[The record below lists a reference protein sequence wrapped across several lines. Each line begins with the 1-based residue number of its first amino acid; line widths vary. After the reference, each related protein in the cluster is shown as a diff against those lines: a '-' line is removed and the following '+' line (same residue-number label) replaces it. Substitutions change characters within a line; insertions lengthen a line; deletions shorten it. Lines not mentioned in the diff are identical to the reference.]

1 MELES
6 LTIGQYEFVQNAFS
20 FGLAVMAATTLF
32 LWFSR
37 GLVTPNYRMAI
48 TISGLVTA
56 IAGYHYLQIMLS
68 WQSAFSVTV
77 DTIETTGSPFNQ
89 AYRYVDWLLTVPLLL
104 VELILV
110 MKLARGETI
119 SKSVW
124 LGGAAA
130 LMIILGYPG
139 EVADTAGVRFTF
151 WVLSMIPFLY
161 IVYQLVIGLRG
172 SIDKQPENVRGLIN
186 GAAYLVVASWL
197 FYPIVFLFP
206 LIGLTGGTAIV
217 AVEVGYTIADI
228 VAKAVFGLL
237 ILAIAIRKSE
247 NETGERVGIPG
258 TGTAKEPNSDGQ
270 SAKAAK

>member
-1 MELES
+1 MDLS
-6 LTIGQYEFVQNAFS
+6 AINLGQYSFIQNAFS
-20 FGLAVMAATTLF
+20 FGFAVMAATTLF

-37 GLVTPNYRMAI
+37 SLVAPGYRMAV

-56 IAGYHYLQIMLS
+56 IAGYHYLQIMFS
-68 WQSAFSVTV
+68 WDAAFAVNDDVLSVT
-77 DTIETTGSPFNQ
+77 GYPFNQ

-110 MKLARGETI
+110 MKLARNETV
-119 SKSVW
+119 SKCVT

-139 EVADTAGVRFTF
+139 EVAENSGTRFIF
-151 WVLSMIPFLY
+151 WALSMIPFLY
-161 IVYQLVIGLRG
+161 IVYQLVAGLKG
-172 SIDKQPENVRGLIN
+172 SISKQPASARGLIN
-186 GAAYLVVASWL
+186 MATYLVIVSWL

-206 LIGLTGGTAIV
+206 LIGFTGGAAIT

-228 VAKAVFGLL
+228 VAKAVFGIV

-247 NETGERVGIPG
+247 EE
-258 TGTAKEPNSDGQ
+258 GQ
-270 SAKAAK
+270 N

>member
-110 MKLARGETI
+110 MKLAAFMHRSLIMGACRRVVGFFE
-119 SKSVW
+119 KPAQGDPPRRFSV
-124 LGGAAA
+124 AE
-130 LMIILGYPG
+130 M
-139 EVADTAGVRFTF
+139 V
-151 WVLSMIPFLY
+151 
-161 IVYQLVIGLRG
+161 
-172 SIDKQPENVRGLIN
+172 
-186 GAAYLVVASWL
+186 
-197 FYPIVFLFP
+197 
-206 LIGLTGGTAIV
+206 
-217 AVEVGYTIADI
+217 
-228 VAKAVFGLL
+228 
-237 ILAIAIRKSE
+237 
-247 NETGERVGIPG
+247 
-258 TGTAKEPNSDGQ
+258 
-270 SAKAAK
+270 